1 MSVHVLEQ
9 FDAPAA
15 SPPAD
20 RMSGAVVGCGL
31 SGALVAVLASEAHLD
46 LIDFDVAESRQAI
59 LPPLNTSGR
68 PKAALAHAYRRDRFP
83 WLGPERALVA
93 AAEEVGDGYWR
104 SLARVG
110 GVLLACTDAIA
121 TQTHL
126 ARIARRHGLPMVAT
140 GLGPDAVEVL
150 VVPAARDAACYG
162 CLGRDPA
169 RPPMSCFLD
178 TTDAVPANAPSSP
191 PTNSSLHL
199 AALAATTAI
208 AEARALAA
216 GATGHA
222 ELLSLAPGRPILRA
236 QVTPRARCPVCA
248 DAGDPL
254 AGPTTPLVQS
264 SRDRFGAIG
273 DTLGV
278 RGEEAQ
284 VVLPGPAARA
294 LFCPDCRRYVRL
306 PHLLLGRRIRCG
318 ACGSDG
324 VLAAETIAAGTR
336 VPLAAARN
344 YTPAELG
351 WPWWPVIEIHRG
363 RSRLFVE
370 LAGDAADAGEV
381 VTIEPLLIGGETDA
395 H

>member
-9 FDAPAA
+9 FDAPVA

-20 RMSGAVVGCGL
+20 TICGILVGCGL
-31 SGALVAVLASEAHLD
+31 SGAMVAALASEAHLD
-46 LIDFDVAESRQAI
+46 VIDFDVAEPRQAI
-59 LPPLNTSGR
+59 LPPMSASGR
-68 PKAALAHAYRRDRFP
+68 PKAALAHAYRRARFP
-83 WLGPERALVA
+83 GLEPERAFVA

-104 SLARVG
+104 SRARAG
-110 GVLLACTDAIA
+110 GVLLACTDSIA

-140 GLGPDAVEVL
+140 GLGPNAVEVL

-169 RPPMSCFLD
+169 RPAVSCFLD
-178 TTDAVPANAPSSP
+178 TTDAVPANAPGSP

-208 AEARALAA
+208 AEAQALVGGAA
-216 GATGHA
+216 EHA
-222 ELLSLAPGRPILRA
+222 EILSLAPGRPTLRA
-236 QVTPRARCPVCA
+236 QVTPRARCPVCPDGGA
-248 DAGDPL
+248 AA
-254 AGPTTPLVQS
+254 AGPITPLVQS

-278 RGEEAQ
+278 RGDEAQ

-294 LFCPDCRRYVRL
+294 LFCPDCRRYAKL

-336 VPLAAARN
+336 VPLAEARD
-344 YTPAELG
+344 YPPAELG
-351 WPWWPVIEIHRG
+351 WPWWPVIELHRG
-363 RSRLFVE
+363 RTRLLVE

-381 VTIEPLLIGGETDA
+381 VTIEPLLIGGEDDA